1 MIFRLILGLLLGYMV
16 YRVVRKLREM
26 FTIAGPTQQAPKMP
40 QPDVLVQDPVCG
52 TFIPRQEALK
62 FTKDGQDYFFCSEG
76 CLKRFRRGGVN
87 LVKE

>member
-1 MIFRLILGLLLGYMV
+1 MILRLILGLVLGYVV

-26 FTIAGPTQQAPKMP
+26 FTLTGPTQQAPKMP
-40 QPDVLVQDPVCG
+40 QPDILVQDPVCG

-76 CLKRFRRGGVN
+76 CLKRFRRGGVKPI
-87 LVKE
+87 KE